1 MYVRIDSLVLEA
13 ATTIVDDFD
22 PRLVRLFEQNVLRL
36 QVAMNNPVLSLV
48 FQSLQ
53 DLNGEPS
60 NQPDRH
66 PSELIVLNELIKV
79 YAEKLER
86 YDEMLPVNGEVLYPD
101 DIVDIIGV
109 MLLEVVE
116 NVQLDPSLMM
126 KAFLVADNLH
136 CNKLIGLIIIAL

>member
-1 MYVRIDSLVLEA
+1 MN
-13 ATTIVDDFD
+13 D
-22 PRLVRLFEQNVLRL
+22 P
-36 QVAMNNPVLSLV
+36 MLSLV

-53 DLNGEPS
+53 DLNSEPS

-86 YDEMLPVNGEVLYPD
+86 YDQMLPVNGEVLYPD

-109 MLLEVVE
+109 MLLQVVE